1 MSHYGEADEAQR
13 RHYNDGFIP
22 NPYDSYPS
30 DPFNPPVQYPPLQPY
45 PPHNPYAS
53 PPPPPSIIRP
63 ASTAFVPPPP
73 PPPRPSTAS
82 SIYPGSSATPAP
94 MYPPSNM
101 YDHEEHDDSGDS
113 PLLRRH
119 PSEMS
124 FVHIPR
130 KFEEDENAPIIA
142 DDARSDTNVRFG
154 RIPQRVPRRYKT
166 LKKVEYVW
174 FFLWD
179 FAIDKHRQ
187 ALPWQLC
194 SRQCR
199 P

>member
-13 RHYNDGFIP
+13 RHYNDGYIP
-22 NPYDSYPS
+22 NPYDNYPS
-30 DPFNPPVQYPPLQPY
+30 DPFNPPIQY

-63 ASTAFVPPPP
+63 PSTPFAPPPPP

-82 SIYPGSSATPAP
+82 SIYPGSSATLYHPA
-94 MYPPSNM
+94 NL
-101 YDHEEHDDSGDS
+101 YDHEEHDDTGES

-130 KFEEDENAPIIA
+130 KFEEDENAPIIT

-166 LKKVEYVW
+166 LKKVESVP
-174 FFLWD
+174 FL
-179 FAIDKHRQ
+179 FSFS
-187 ALPWQLC
+187 C
-194 SRQCR
+194 F
-199 P
+199 